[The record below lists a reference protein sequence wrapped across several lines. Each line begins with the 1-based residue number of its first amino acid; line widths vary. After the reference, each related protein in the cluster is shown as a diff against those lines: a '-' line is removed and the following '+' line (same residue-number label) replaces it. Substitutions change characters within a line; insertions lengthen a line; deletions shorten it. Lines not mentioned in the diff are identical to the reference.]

1 VLSRDDHPNRER
13 TPRFCLSHRND
24 IISSFYPRCGA
35 IAERELR
42 VILLENVV
50 ELGHIMT
57 YRFLH
62 VLLAFSALALLPI
75 PCCGEKDDVT
85 AIRSLIKKGAGH
97 AEKHEIE
104 GILKLASED
113 LRVLP
118 GDADRRE
125 VRRILWL
132 AFRHYGD
139 LRVIYPRPGI
149 EIEKDGNHAS
159 AQFPF
164 LIVKRDQSFPKL
176 NELVNDSQ
184 KWVQEVGERADLY
197 RLKLRLSKIRGEW
210 LVNHAQIERFSGLG
224 FND

>member
-1 VLSRDDHPNRER
+1 
-13 TPRFCLSHRND
+13 
-24 IISSFYPRCGA
+24 
-35 IAERELR
+35 
-42 VILLENVV
+42 
-50 ELGHIMT
+50 LGHIMK

-62 VLLAFSALALLPI
+62 IFLVFSALALLLI

-97 AEKHEIE
+97 AEKHEID
-104 GILKLASED
+104 GILKLASEN

-118 GDADRRE
+118 GDVDLRE

-139 LRVIYPRPGI
+139 LKVIYPRPAV
-149 EIEKDGNHAS
+149 EIEKDANHAS

-164 LIVKRDQSFPKL
+164 LIVKRDQSIPKL
-176 NELVNDSQ
+176 NELVNEPQ

-197 RLKLRLSKIRGEW
+197 RLKLRLSKSSGEW
-210 LVNHAQIERFSGLG
+210 LVNHAEIEGFTGLG
-224 FND
+224 FSD